1 MFKNIF
7 SKKPKVMTETLE
19 EEVLTV
25 ADAKIVEQPMVDD
38 VLLDFPAID
47 NSEEETSIIEDE
59 TEDEPSITEDETE
72 DGTEDEVREW
82 EMLNAPEMVGWL
94 SQAEQEILFNALLM
108 FFQPGQSVL
117 DAGCGRA
124 DLFGLIGPAVSL
136 YKGIDYNKNILD
148 IAQRKFPEVNVEAI
162 DLLDFNEPDS
172 YDWVFASGMFNTQME
187 DAIEYTQK
195 CVDKMFESSK
205 VGVAFNLLTGIPA
218 DLAEEDKA
226 QIIVWDS
233 GAWLNYLVSKY
244 TKVICRTDYMEGD
257 TTFFIFK

>member
-7 SKKPKVMTETLE
+7 SKKTKVMTETLE

-25 ADAKIVEQPMVDD
+25 ADTEIVDQPMVDD
-38 VLLDFPAID
+38 ALLDFPAID
-47 NSEEETSIIEDE
+47 NSEEEPSIIK
-59 TEDEPSITEDETE
+59 
-72 DGTEDEVREW
+72 DGTTDEVREW

-205 VGVAFNLLTGIPA
+205 VGVAFNLLTGIPV
-218 DLAEEDKA
+218 DLADEDKA

>member
-25 ADAKIVEQPMVDD
+25 ADTEIVEQPMVEQPMVDD
-38 VLLDFPAID
+38 ALLDFPAIY
-47 NSEEETSIIEDE
+47 NSEEETSII
-59 TEDEPSITEDETE
+59 E

-94 SQAEQEILFNALLM
+94 SQAEQELLFNALLM

-218 DLAEEDKA
+218 DLADEDKA

>member
-25 ADAKIVEQPMVDD
+25 ADTEIVDQLMVDD
-38 VLLDFPAID
+38 ALLEFPAID
-47 NSEEETSIIEDE
+47 NSEEEPSIIED
-59 TEDEPSITEDETE
+59 
-72 DGTEDEVREW
+72 GTTDEVREW

-218 DLAEEDKA
+218 DLADEDKA

>member
-25 ADAKIVEQPMVDD
+25 ADTEIVEQPMVEQPMADD

-47 NSEEETSIIEDE
+47 NSEEETSIM
-59 TEDEPSITEDETE
+59 E

-94 SQAEQEILFNALLM
+94 SQAEQELLFNALLM

-148 IAQRKFPEVNVEAI
+148 IAQRKFPGVNVEAI

-218 DLAEEDKA
+218 DLADEDKA

>member
-25 ADAKIVEQPMVDD
+25 ADTEIVDQLMVDD
-38 VLLDFPAID
+38 ALLEFPAID
-47 NSEEETSIIEDE
+47 NSEEEPSIIED
-59 TEDEPSITEDETE
+59 
-72 DGTEDEVREW
+72 GTTDEVREW

-205 VGVAFNLLTGIPA
+205 VGVAFNLLTGIPV
-218 DLAEEDKA
+218 DLADEDKA

>member
-25 ADAKIVEQPMVDD
+25 ADTEIVDQLMVDD
-38 VLLDFPAID
+38 ALLEFPAID
-47 NSEEETSIIEDE
+47 NSEEEPSIIED
-59 TEDEPSITEDETE
+59 
-72 DGTEDEVREW
+72 GTTDEVREW

-124 DLFGLIGPAVSL
+124 DLFGLIEPAVSL

-205 VGVAFNLLTGIPA
+205 VGVAFNLLTGIPV
-218 DLAEEDKA
+218 DLADEDKA

>member
-7 SKKPKVMTETLE
+7 SKKPKVMEETLE
-19 EEVLTV
+19 EEILTEEDNEQTSPV
-25 ADAKIVEQPMVDD
+25 IDDA
-38 VLLDFPAID
+38 LLDFPLM
-47 NSEEETSIIEDE
+47 EETINEEVE
-59 TEDEPSITEDETE
+59 TESNEEVEDVTSDEF
-72 DGTEDEVREW
+72 REW

-94 SQAEQEILFNALLM
+94 STQEQEILFNALLM

-136 YKGIDYNKNILD
+136 YKGIDYNQNILD
-148 IAQRKFPEVNVEAI
+148 IAQRKFPGVNVEAI
-162 DLLDFNEPDS
+162 ELLDFNEPDT
-172 YDWVFASGMFNTQME
+172 YDWVFASGMFNTPME
-187 DAIEYTQK
+187 NAIEYAQQ
-195 CVDKMFESSK
+195 CVDKMFETAK

-218 DLAEEDKA
+218 DLAEEDKS

-233 GAWLNYLVSKY
+233 GAWLNYLTSKY
-244 TKVICRTDYMEGD
+244 TKVICRADYMQGD